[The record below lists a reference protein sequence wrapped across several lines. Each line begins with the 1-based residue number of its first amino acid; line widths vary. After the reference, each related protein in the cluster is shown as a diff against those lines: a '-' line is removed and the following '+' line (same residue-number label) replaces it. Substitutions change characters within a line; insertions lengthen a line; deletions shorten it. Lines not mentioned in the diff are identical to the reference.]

1 MAQDTIARY
10 YADAMLNG
18 LKFDRNVEELAVAAF
33 AKSLRMAANEF
44 IEDPLGLPLIPNW
57 NRVLSAI
64 PEFSDLLVDAAEKQ
78 PSPRYTAGQA
88 A

>member
-10 YADAMLNG
+10 CADAMLNG
-18 LKFDRNVEELAVAAF
+18 LKFDRNVEELAVTEF
-33 AKSLRMAANEF
+33 ARSLRSAANEF

-64 PEFSDLLVDAAEKQ
+64 PEFSDLLIDAVEKQ
-78 PSPRYTAGQA
+78 PTPRLTSGQA